1 MKIVEVGF
9 ENERGAAWATLA
21 VDTPLKISARIKLTE
36 NNLNRYLFI
45 RFSSENMDGL
55 VCANMPQ
62 RLVGCEVRFLRTQ
75 APPHIDHNRTRVFRF
90 PARSF

>member
-21 VDTPLKISARIKLTE
+21 VENPLNISARIRLTE
-36 NNLNRYLFI
+36 NNLGKYLFI

-55 VCANMPQ
+55 VCENMPQ

-75 APPHIDHNRTRVFRF
+75 APPHIDHNRTKSFRF
-90 PARSF
+90 PARPF